1 MTRDY
6 RTGIKGILSLGPTP
20 TKPRI
25 IKSEPDPYDDVF
37 SLDAP
42 VVLTP
47 KETPKKEKKE
57 RTDKKYRYGRDMEWI
72 TRKKPTEQEIQDTEF
87 WKAYNNSEK
96 MVEYINKY
104 GDGPK
109 IETPKKYPVKPSE
122 QNKKSWRY
130 EPWGSTVNVRPE
142 SRSQKARITT
152 NTNKEKKDG

>member
-6 RTGIKGILSLGPTP
+6 RKGIGGILSLGPRA

-25 IKSEPDPYDDVF
+25 IKNEPDPYDDVF
-37 SLDAP
+37 SPDAP

-47 KETPKKEKKE
+47 GVTPKIKKE
-57 RTDKKYRYGRDMEWI
+57 RTDKIYQHSEMMRYL
-72 TRKKPTEQEIQDTEF
+72 TKPKPTEQEIQDTEF

-130 EPWGSTVNVRPE
+130 EPWGSEGDVRPE
-142 SRSQKARITT
+142 KDQKARKTT
-152 NTNKEKKDG
+152 NTNKEKTDG